1 MKCTNNC
8 RKKFHYSCQLISIL
22 LTAVLVLTGCG
33 AASYS
38 MKYSLSSYKSGGS
51 TEMLDTYAANL
62 CVVNSDIAD
71 SAISLSDASCAGLFD
86 LKNRKTLYAVNV
98 NKQVEPA
105 SLTKVMTALVALKY
119 GKLDQV
125 LTASSDVYIS
135 ENGAQLIGLKEGDQ
149 MTLDQALHLLLIYS
163 ANDVAVMIADNIGG
177 SVDKFVEMMNKE
189 ALAIGATGSH
199 FANPHGLS
207 ADEHYVT
214 PYDMYLMFNA
224 AMQYKEFQ
232 QIINLPTYTTSY
244 TDKDGTA
251 VKVDIHSTNLY
262 LKGDKDAPTNITVI
276 GGKTGT
282 TNAAGHCLILYAQD
296 KSGNPYISVVMRAE
310 NSDTLYDEM
319 TALLNKIAN

>member
-1 MKCTNNC
+1 
-8 RKKFHYSCQLISIL
+8 
-22 LTAVLVLTGCG
+22 
-33 AASYS
+33 
-38 MKYSLSSYKSGGS
+38 
-51 TEMLDTYAANL
+51 MLDTYAANL

-319 TALLNKIAN
+319 TALLNKFDN

>member
-1 MKCTNNC
+1 
-8 RKKFHYSCQLISIL
+8 
-22 LTAVLVLTGCG
+22 
-33 AASYS
+33 
-38 MKYSLSSYKSGGS
+38 
-51 TEMLDTYAANL
+51 
-62 CVVNSDIAD
+62 
-71 SAISLSDASCAGLFD
+71 
-86 LKNRKTLYAVNV
+86 
-98 NKQVEPA
+98 
-105 SLTKVMTALVALKY
+105 
-119 GKLDQV
+119 
-125 LTASSDVYIS
+125 
-135 ENGAQLIGLKEGDQ
+135 

>member
-1 MKCTNNC
+1 
-8 RKKFHYSCQLISIL
+8 
-22 LTAVLVLTGCG
+22 
-33 AASYS
+33 
-38 MKYSLSSYKSGGS
+38 
-51 TEMLDTYAANL
+51 MLDTYAANL

-232 QIINLPTYTTSY
+232 QIINLPTYRTSY

>member
-1 MKCTNNC
+1 
-8 RKKFHYSCQLISIL
+8 
-22 LTAVLVLTGCG
+22 
-33 AASYS
+33 
-38 MKYSLSSYKSGGS
+38 MKYSLSAYKNGGS
-51 TEMLDTYAANL
+51 TQMLDTFASNL

-71 SAISLSDASCAGLFD
+71 SSVSLSEASCAGLFD
-86 LKNRKTLYAVNV
+86 LKNKKTLYAVNV

-119 GKLDQV
+119 GKLDQM

-149 MTLDQALHLLLIYS
+149 MTLDQALHILLIYS

-177 SVDKFVEMMNKE
+177 SVDKFVEMMNAE
-189 ALAIGATGSH
+189 AVAIGATGSH
-199 FANPHGLS
+199 FANPNGLT

-232 QIINLPTYTTSY
+232 QIINQPTYTTSY
-244 TDKDGTA
+244 TDKSGTA

-262 LKGDKDAPTNITVI
+262 LKGEKEAPTDITVI

-310 NSDTLYDEM
+310 DSDTLYNEM
-319 TALLNKIAN
+319 TSMLNKITN

>member
-1 MKCTNNC
+1 
-8 RKKFHYSCQLISIL
+8 
-22 LTAVLVLTGCG
+22 
-33 AASYS
+33 
-38 MKYSLSSYKSGGS
+38 
-51 TEMLDTYAANL
+51 MLDTYAANL

-71 SAISLSDASCAGLFD
+71 SAISLSDASCARLFD

-224 AMQYKEFQ
+224 AMQYDEFQ
-232 QIINLPTYTTSY
+232 QIINTATYTTQY
-244 TDKDGTA
+244 TDKSGTA
-251 VKVDIHSTNLY
+251 VDVNIHSTNLY
-262 LKGDKDAPTNITVI
+262 IKGDKDAPTNITVI

-282 TNAAGHCLILYAQD
+282 TNAAGHCLILLAKD
-296 KSGNPYISVVMRAE
+296 KSGNPYIAVVMRAE
-310 NSDTLYDEM
+310 DSDTLYNEM
-319 TALLNKIAN
+319 TSLLDKIVN

>member
-1 MKCTNNC
+1 
-8 RKKFHYSCQLISIL
+8 
-22 LTAVLVLTGCG
+22 
-33 AASYS
+33 
-38 MKYSLSSYKSGGS
+38 
-51 TEMLDTYAANL
+51 MLDTYAANL

-125 LTASSDVYIS
+125 LIASSDVYIS

>member
-1 MKCTNNC
+1 
-8 RKKFHYSCQLISIL
+8 
-22 LTAVLVLTGCG
+22 
-33 AASYS
+33 
-38 MKYSLSSYKSGGS
+38 
-51 TEMLDTYAANL
+51 MLDTYAANL